1 MILSFVHFS
10 MLVIDSIVVI
20 WAIGHRAG
28 EHFIKIRIKS
38 LCAHIE
44 FIHTIRLAFR
54 AISEMAT
61 L

>member
-1 MILSFVHFS
+1 
-10 MLVIDSIVVI
+10 MLVIDCIVVI